1 MAKSFREAFQGV
13 QEELERLMETRYVLL
28 KKLKDRGVI
37 TNRHNILVGVIRHV
51 V

>member
-13 QEELERLMETRYVLL
+13 QEELVRLLETRYALI

-37 TNRHNILVGVIRHV
+37 TSRDNILVGVI
-51 V
+51 